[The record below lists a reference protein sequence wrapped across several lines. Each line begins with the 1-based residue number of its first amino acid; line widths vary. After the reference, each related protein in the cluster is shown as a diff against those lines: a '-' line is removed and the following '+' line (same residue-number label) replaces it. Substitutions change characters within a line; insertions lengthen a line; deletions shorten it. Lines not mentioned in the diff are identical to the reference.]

1 LREHE
6 EAESLLFV
14 FLVTSKLFEVFRHLR
29 GAGTA
34 LFAGH
39 LIRLVRRRAACFWLM
54 GATVVRLQN
63 IKKYFQSEWGQ
74 VAAVDDVS
82 LDLPPG
88 QLVTLLGPSGC
99 GKTTTLRCIA
109 GLERPHEGVI
119 QIGGETV
126 FSSAQGIVVPAYR
139 RRIGM
144 VFQSYA
150 IWPHMTVFANVA
162 FPLEG
167 NGLKKAEI
175 RNRVER
181 TLDLVGL
188 LELADRP
195 APQLSGGQQQR
206 VALAR
211 ALAAEPEVLLLDEPL
226 CNLDAKLRVS
236 MRSEIRSLQ
245 KRLGITTVYVTHDQQ
260 EALAISDQVVVMSGG
275 RVVEVGAPGE
285 LYERPKARFTAEF
298 VGTVNLLPI
307 DGALTR
313 GDAGQWR
320 ARCPFGDIHIAAN
333 ESPATDGRR
342 PLLMIR
348 PEHLRISTDRTPDSV
363 NSWPARVESVT
374 FLGGVT
380 ECVLRVGDH
389 QLSAQMQGMT
399 RMVAGVDTVLHM
411 PPEKCAIVYDDAV
424 AASRSVVTKERTSA
438 VA

>member
-1 LREHE
+1 M
-6 EAESLLFV
+6 
-14 FLVTSKLFEVFRHLR
+14 
-29 GAGTA
+29 A
-34 LFAGH
+34 LTVSVADAPP
-39 LIRLVRRRAACFWLM
+39 LSCL
-54 GATVVRLQN
+54 GATVVRLQH

-109 GLERPHEGVI
+109 GLESPHEGVI

-126 FSSAQGIVVPAYR
+126 FSSAHGIAVPAYR

-167 NGLKKAEI
+167 TGLNKSEI

-181 TLDLVGL
+181 TLELVGL
-188 LELADRP
+188 LPLAHRP

-236 MRSEIRSLQ
+236 MRGEIRALQ
-245 KRLGITTVYVTHDQQ
+245 QRLGITTVYVTHDQQ

-275 RVVEVGAPGE
+275 RVVEIGAPGE

-307 DGALTR
+307 RGALVR
-313 GDAGQWR
+313 GDAGQWH
-320 ARCPFGDIHIAAN
+320 ATCPFGNVRIAAG
-333 ESPATDGRR
+333 EPPAGEGRE

-348 PEHLRISTDRTPDSV
+348 PEHLQMSTDRAQDAV

-374 FLGGVT
+374 FLGGLT
-380 ECVLRVGDH
+380 DCVLRVGDH
-389 QLSAQMQGMT
+389 QLFAQVQGMAT
-399 RMVAGVDTVLHM
+399 VASGAEVMLRL
-411 PPEKCAIVYDDAV
+411 PPERCAIVYDDATAGTRATDDV
-424 AASRSVVTKERTSA
+424 ERLAAVV
-438 VA
+438 